1 MQKIDTTGASAPRW
15 MSLIEAIK
23 HIESGLSVSSV
34 SAQVALKKK
43 IGCGEFPVKW
53 ADALGPADTP
63 NIEKLA
69 LSQLVLSTPGL
80 APDGVSLRPLLV
92 LRSAVLAAWPQGG
105 DAIDTVPETPQLEQA
120 APWMSLV
127 EAVEHIRIVQGC
139 DSIEALRQLKS
150 EIGDGMVQIRWADQA
165 ADDEPDGKR
174 LSASDL
180 ILAGTG
186 IALDERE
193 GSFRPLLIQ
202 ASAVY
207 TLWPNLTQKNLS
219 LTASKSVIRAE
230 VRLLYAK
237 NAGHPPNV
245 NQTWD
250 LLKDEVPNI
259 SRKRLN
265 DVLEEEEFK
274 ARRWPPGRHPQR

>member
-1 MQKIDTTGASAPRW
+1 MRLDAGYHPGITEGDREPELQKIDTTGASAPRW

-105 DAIDTVPETPQLEQA
+105 DATDTVPETPQLEQA

-127 EAVEHIRIVQGC
+127 EAVEHIRIVEGC

-193 GSFRPLLIQ
+193 GSFTPPPRRRADKQGDRALAMRPRRIFRDF
-202 ASAVY
+202 ARTRS
-207 TLWPNLTQKNLS
+207 
-219 LTASKSVIRAE
+219 
-230 VRLLYAK
+230 
-237 NAGHPPNV
+237 
-245 NQTWD
+245 
-250 LLKDEVPNI
+250 
-259 SRKRLN
+259 
-265 DVLEEEEFK
+265 
-274 ARRWPPGRHPQR
+274 ARRRSTS